1 MKTTLSQ
8 LNFILNDLRTGTLRS
23 ITEENIKLIN
33 DTTINA
39 LQQSDPSMDQIE
51 AMRLIIV
58 ISNILYNNTDRSILP
73 LEDGVYDILLEK
85 YKNYDSNYQ
94 VGAEPIIFKPSN
106 INEKEKVLVIPYT
119 KLDMDRLYVKDIIN
133 PEGYKED
140 YTDNL
145 VNPYIKMEY
154 NSRLSRGIAHNYP
167 QLVGTLDKC
176 KFVLNKHAKDC
187 GVFDDNNVKV
197 FERDFIQ
204 AHIDQ
209 GVITPTEKFYMIMEL
224 KYDGVSV
231 EADVTDKV
239 LSARTRGDTNT
250 DQAADLTPI
259 LEGYK
264 FKRVSNPLPNPIGMK
279 FEAILTYDNL
289 NKLNNMREKT
299 YANCRNAIT
308 GIFSSIEGRQFRDLI
323 TLVPL
328 ASSLNLNRL
337 EDIAFINSAYSSGV
351 PLSYAIA
358 YGNYKEIL
366 FQVKQFLEDAEY
378 MRKCMP
384 FMYDGIVVS
393 YLDPKKRELLGR
405 KNSVNK
411 FSMAIKFNAI
421 KKETTFLGYSYTIGQ
436 NGMITP
442 MIHYNPVEFLGTIHT
457 KSSGHSYERFKK
469 LGLRKGDIIT
479 VEYTNDVMPY
489 VKKPDI
495 EANRNNPNPIEEFI
509 TNCPYCGTKLVL
521 SSSEKSVL
529 CPNINCEERN
539 IMRMGNM
546 LAKLNLKDFSEQ
558 TIRAIN
564 KLSLTELSNLKLEDV
579 RFLGEITSANL
590 IDRIAVLKSSPIA
603 DYVLVGSLGFSSIA
617 IEKWKTI
624 FNKIDIIDLI
634 VMTDEE
640 LSLVLK
646 SIKGIGP
653 LTIDTILLEREYF
666 MKDLIT
672 ISKDFNVITSKGNLS
687 YGKVIRFTGVR
698 NDDLVNKIKMLY
710 PNTDI
715 GEGGVTKMTNILV
728 IPYEGFTSSK
738 TAKASKYGTII
749 ITLQELEANID
760 KYLS

>member
-1 MKTTLSQ
+1 
-8 LNFILNDLRTGTLRS
+8 
-23 ITEENIKLIN
+23 
-33 DTTINA
+33 
-39 LQQSDPSMDQIE
+39 
-51 AMRLIIV
+51 
-58 ISNILYNNTDRSILP
+58 
-73 LEDGVYDILLEK
+73 
-85 YKNYDSNYQ
+85 
-94 VGAEPIIFKPSN
+94 
-106 INEKEKVLVIPYT
+106 
-119 KLDMDRLYVKDIIN
+119 
-133 PEGYKED
+133 
-140 YTDNL
+140 
-145 VNPYIKMEY
+145 
-154 NSRLSRGIAHNYP
+154 
-167 QLVGTLDKC
+167 
-176 KFVLNKHAKDC
+176 
-187 GVFDDNNVKV
+187 
-197 FERDFIQ
+197 
-204 AHIDQ
+204 
-209 GVITPTEKFYMIMEL
+209 
-224 KYDGVSV
+224 
-231 EADVTDKV
+231 
-239 LSARTRGDTNT
+239 
-250 DQAADLTPI
+250 
-259 LEGYK
+259 
-264 FKRVSNPLPNPIGMK
+264 
-279 FEAILTYDNL
+279 
-289 NKLNNMREKT
+289 
-299 YANCRNAIT
+299 
-308 GIFSSIEGRQFRDLI
+308 
-323 TLVPL
+323 
-328 ASSLNLNRL
+328 
-337 EDIAFINSAYSSGV
+337 
-351 PLSYAIA
+351 
-358 YGNYKEIL
+358 
-366 FQVKQFLEDAEY
+366 
-378 MRKCMP
+378 
-384 FMYDGIVVS
+384 
-393 YLDPKKRELLGR
+393 
-405 KNSVNK
+405 
-411 FSMAIKFNAI
+411 MAIKFNAI

-521 SSSEKSVL
+521 SSSEKSIL

-666 MKDLIT
+666 MKDLVT

-698 NDDLVNKIKMLY
+698 NDDLVNKIKTLY